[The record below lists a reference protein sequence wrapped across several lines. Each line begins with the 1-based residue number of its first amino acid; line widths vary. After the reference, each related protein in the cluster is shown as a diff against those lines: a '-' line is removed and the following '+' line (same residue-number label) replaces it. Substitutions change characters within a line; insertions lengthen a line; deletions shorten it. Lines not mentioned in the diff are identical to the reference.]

1 MTSKYDF
8 VVTSGGIGPTHDD
21 ITYESLG
28 KAFNLPLKHHK
39 ETLKR
44 MMGMT
49 SPARRAELEAA
60 SQAQRD
66 ARERMALFPT
76 AQGGHVVGY
85 EEGEDGDKS
94 KKQGEMSEVI
104 FVEGDKWVPVVRL
117 GGKVCRFRPKGQGS
131 QASMMR

>member
-28 KAFNLPLKHHK
+28 KAFNLPLKHHQ

-49 SPARRAELEAA
+49 SPERRAELEAA

-66 ARERMALFPT
+66 ARERMGLFPT
-76 AQGGHVVGY
+76 AQGGRVVGY
-85 EEGEDGDKS
+85 EDGEDGDGS
-94 KKQGEMSEVI
+94 KKEGETSEVI

-117 GGKVCRFRPKGQGS
+117 GGKVCHGWSRSDG
-131 QASMMR
+131 